1 MITVGIDVGFE
12 NTKVI
17 ILQDGKI
24 VGRGK
29 GESGGIG
36 RNAAAERI
44 LKEALDD
51 AGLDGAD
58 IGRIAATGKGKVSI
72 EFADDRI
79 TEVLSSFQAARFL
92 YPEAGALVDTGADET
107 LAMTYNDAR
116 VIEMVI
122 NQKCSAGLGSFLS
135 YMGRRLE
142 LTPEEMCSLDRP
154 SGEAALNEGCVVFA
168 ELDALGLLNRGVLPR
183 EVASLLTDAA
193 AVRASSVIVDL
204 TLPVTGPCILVGGL
218 AKNVAFVNALKL
230 HSGLDFLIHEE
241 AEYAGAIGAALFAA
255 VPA

>member
-17 ILQDGKI
+17 IFRDSEI
-24 VGRGK
+24 IGRGK

-44 LKEALDD
+44 LKEALDG

-58 IGRIAATGKGKVSI
+58 INRIVATGKGKASI

-79 TEVLSSFQAARFL
+79 TEVLSSFQATRFL
-92 YPEAGALVDTGADET
+92 YPEAQSLVDAGADET
-107 LAMTYNDAR
+107 LAMTYNDTR

-142 LTPEEMCSLDRP
+142 LTPEEMSALAPP
-154 SGEAALNEGCVVFA
+154 SGEASINEGCVVFA
-168 ELDALGLLNRGVLPR
+168 ELDALGLLNRGVEIG
-183 EVASLLTDAA
+183 EVAALITDAA
-193 AVRASSVIVDL
+193 AVRASSVIIDL
-204 TLPVTGPCILVGGL
+204 TLPVTGPVVLVGGL
-218 AKNVAFVNALKL
+218 ALNAAFVNALKA

-255 VPA
+255 SA